1 LSTDRHLNLVTV
13 KDGSFIANIENTSD
27 LGVLGAVLL
36 KIDDTVMPKA
46 LPCRKFPTAFKC
58 KLKNNLEP
66 H

>member
-1 LSTDRHLNLVTV
+1 
-13 KDGSFIANIENTSD
+13 
-27 LGVLGAVLL
+27 LL

-66 H
+66 HFARNDFILIE